1 MSEAKT
7 YKVVVADDY
16 RFSRMFLEAQVRENE
31 RCDLS
36 ASFSDADSA
45 PRVAFDKTVSIA
57 LTKRDLDVLREMLLG
72 LTNEEIAVR
81 LGISANTVRTH
92 VQNMLNKTGFK
103 NRLELMVHAA
113 SLGIVVNGQH
123 STLLE
128 S

>member
-16 RFSRMFLEAQVRENE
+16 RVSRMFLEAQVRENE

-45 PRVAFDKTVSIA
+45 PRVAFGKTVSVA

-92 VQNMLNKTGFK
+92 VQNMLNKSGFK
-103 NRLELMVHAA
+103 NPSGADGTRSVARYRSQRSA
-113 SLGIVVNGQH
+113 QYAP
-123 STLLE
+123 
-128 S
+128 